1 MSRDAGE
8 RQMKTERVRIT
19 YRGRSLE
26 VSPEASAR
34 IAKLARESGRSVE
47 STVTE
52 LLEKATSAG
61 GRFFMPVR
69 C

>member
-1 MSRDAGE
+1 MNRDARE

-19 YRGRSLE
+19 YRGRRLE
-26 VSPEASAR
+26 ISPEASAR
-34 IAKLARESGRSVE
+34 INKLARESGRSVE

-52 LLEKATSAG
+52 LLEKAAPAG
-61 GRFFMPVR
+61 GSFFMPVR